1 MLRPSCLKEK
11 FENTKSVGNQKSKI
25 EEGQNNDQKK
35 KDKRAN
41 TAIQKTIQN
50 M

>member
-11 FENTKSVGNQKSKI
+11 FEDTKSVGNQKSKI

-35 KDKRAN
+35 KDKRATDEN
-41 TAIQKTIQN
+41 LTQAC
-50 M
+50 